1 MEAKA
6 MLPSRSR
13 DVVSREA
20 SRNLRYADRDRAVE
34 AAAAMSESDELR
46 RATRL
51 LIPRSAN
58 LQRRNDRWIPKLT
71 SAQASSQDEA
81 GTTRCCR
88 RAAHTR
94 LLFDGQAALDRCTT
108 TFPYPLILA
117 AADALPPGRTKA
129 ELLYRSTWVSVS
141 DRPLR
146 GRRLQS
152 AMRRSESLDSRP
164 LLGRTL
170 ERRAGAAAAVQ
181 RRRQGLDRVGSD
193 DAKVARFGCRDAT
206 QSLLLDRSA

>member
-1 MEAKA
+1 MQIRRLCITGLSVLLLPLEADCAKAAPGDEFAARAVMEAKA

-71 SAQASSQDEA
+71 SAQASSQD
-81 GTTRCCR
+81 
-88 RAAHTR
+88 
-94 LLFDGQAALDRCTT
+94 
-108 TFPYPLILA
+108 
-117 AADALPPGRTKA
+117 
-129 ELLYRSTWVSVS
+129 
-141 DRPLR
+141 
-146 GRRLQS
+146 
-152 AMRRSESLDSRP
+152 
-164 LLGRTL
+164 
-170 ERRAGAAAAVQ
+170 
-181 RRRQGLDRVGSD
+181 
-193 DAKVARFGCRDAT
+193 
-206 QSLLLDRSA
+206 